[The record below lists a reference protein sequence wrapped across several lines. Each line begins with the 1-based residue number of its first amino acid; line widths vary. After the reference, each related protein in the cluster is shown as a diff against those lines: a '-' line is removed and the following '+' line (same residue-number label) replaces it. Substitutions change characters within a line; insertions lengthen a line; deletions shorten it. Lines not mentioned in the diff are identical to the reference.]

1 MLTSTFCYA
10 NGGISSVNGGARSA
24 IVERSAAS
32 ERISNG
38 SSSTRC
44 VEPKCKKG
52 WTVGMPER
60 IKRTV
65 TVKDV
70 ARLAGVSDQTVSRT
84 VRDSPSVRPETKER
98 VRAAM
103 RELGYCPSFAAR
115 SLRRGRYQ
123 TIGIAMYDIA
133 STGNLDRLDGF
144 VIAAERNG
152 YAVTLVRM
160 TDEHP
165 LTLAQASER
174 MATLPVDGMVYTLNR
189 DVSDFESYRP
199 RPEFSTVI
207 ITMREHPHCSTV
219 DNDQEDCS
227 QQVVDY
233 LLKRGHK
240 TVHFISGPTHSL
252 SGMARE
258 RGWRNALSEHGR
270 TIPELFRGDWSP
282 ESGYEAGMKLA
293 ACDECTAIY
302 ASNDAMAYGC
312 ICALRERGKRVPED
326 VSVVG
331 VDDILSKTVPYAG
344 LTSVHFDNQLV
355 AGWAIDK
362 LVGAE
367 GVTAEKERKLFK
379 GKIVE
384 RTSVCEAR
392 G

>member
-1 MLTSTFCYA
+1 
-10 NGGISSVNGGARSA
+10 
-24 IVERSAAS
+24 
-32 ERISNG
+32 
-38 SSSTRC
+38 
-44 VEPKCKKG
+44 
-52 WTVGMPER
+52 MPER

-70 ARLAGVSDQTVSRT
+70 VRLAGVSDQTVSRT
-84 VRDSPSVRPETKER
+84 VHDSPSVRPETKER

-174 MATLPVDGMVYTLNR
+174 MATLPVDGMVYALNR

-227 QQVVDY
+227 HQVVDY
-233 LLKRGHK
+233 LLKRGHR

-258 RGWRNALSEHGR
+258 RGWRNALSAAARYPSSSEGIGR
-270 TIPELFRGDWSP
+270 PR
-282 ESGYEAGMKLA
+282 A
-293 ACDECTAIY
+293 AMRQGRSLPRATSARRCMPRTMRWPTD
-302 ASNDAMAYGC
+302 ASARCASEENGC
-312 ICALRERGKRVPED
+312 P
-326 VSVVG
+326 
-331 VDDILSKTVPYAG
+331 
-344 LTSVHFDNQLV
+344 
-355 AGWAIDK
+355 
-362 LVGAE
+362 
-367 GVTAEKERKLFK
+367 
-379 GKIVE
+379 
-384 RTSVCEAR
+384 RT
-392 G
+392 